1 MSTLKRALLFIVLP
15 ALAPML
21 WPPAT
26 FISGI
31 LAMLVVAV
39 LFVAL
44 GLFVWRGR
52 SSALTLLIFTQ
63 GMNVIVRLLMFY
75 PNSIFRGGGANI
87 LYIVTSVISIALSMY
102 LLLRLDQGDVR
113 VQMVT

>member
-15 ALAPML
+15 ALAPIL

-31 LAMLVVAV
+31 AAMAVVALLLALLGV
-39 LFVAL
+39 L
-44 GLFVWRGR
+44 VWRGR
-52 SSALTLLIFTQ
+52 SSALTLLIFTL
-63 GMNVIVRLLMFY
+63 GMNVIVRLLMFF
-75 PNSIFRGGGANI
+75 PHSVFKTGGI
-87 LYIVTSVISIALSMY
+87 DIIYIITSLLSIALSMY